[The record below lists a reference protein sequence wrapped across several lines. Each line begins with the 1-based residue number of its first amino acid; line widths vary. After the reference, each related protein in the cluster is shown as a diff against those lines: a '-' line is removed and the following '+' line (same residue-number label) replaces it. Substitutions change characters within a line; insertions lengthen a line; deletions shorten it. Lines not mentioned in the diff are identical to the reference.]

1 MDHPFSFIFHG
12 HGLYYFF
19 WHALWAC
26 GIPFLG
32 MHLLFL
38 TCLLGHV
45 AYLLWACIFSFLTC
59 LLGMWHTFFGYASFH
74 FFIAHTIYNM
84 ERVIMDQARNF
95 YCMDEWWM
103 MLIPSVGIS
112 HMKWTC
118 TWSWSQSMKRL
129 LLGSHNLTK
138 LNKATS
144 SIWIRF
150 IIEELALHHFFCCAN
165 LKLSIS
171 SIS

>member
-1 MDHPFSFIFHG
+1 MDHPFSYIFHG
-12 HGLYYFF
+12 HGLYFF
-19 WHALWAC
+19 C
-26 GIPFLG
+26 MP
-32 MHLLFL
+32 
-38 TCLLGHV
+38 CGHV
-45 AYLLWACIFSFLTC
+45 AYLLWACIFYFWHALWD
-59 LLGMWHTFFGYASFH
+59 MWHTFFGYASFH

-103 MLIPSVGIS
+103 MLIPSVGIL

-118 TWSWSQSMKRL
+118 TWSWPQSMERL

-144 SIWIRF
+144 IIWIRF

-165 LKLSIS
+165 LKL
-171 SIS
+171 